1 MSKRVV
7 PCQQTLDMSAE
18 KSRLLCSGQA
28 QTVFAG
34 IPLTLGDERNC
45 DWSRD
50 YSLQS

>member
-1 MSKRVV
+1 MPMNRQEDECVSKRVV

-34 IPLTLGDERNC
+34 IPLTL
-45 DWSRD
+45 
-50 YSLQS
+50 